1 MRIGKLDDEIYSDG
15 IYRYGQQKLWI
26 CYMLSTRATT
36 LPETFTPW
44 HGMNAPGVHFTLGP
58 NRAPSNGLTLATS
71 ALSINARSL
80 AQPRVRSTSYLTALT
95 LLLVLVHLNDQAAT
109 NLTNSLTTPR
119 KTVAAVPP
127 PLALPSHPI
136 PLEKKLSPKLN

>member
-36 LPETFTPW
+36 LPETFIPW

-80 AQPRVRSTSYLTALT
+80 AQPRVQSTWCLTVLT

-127 PLALPSHPI
+127 PLAPRFHPI
-136 PLEKKLSPKLN
+136 PLGKKLSPKPN